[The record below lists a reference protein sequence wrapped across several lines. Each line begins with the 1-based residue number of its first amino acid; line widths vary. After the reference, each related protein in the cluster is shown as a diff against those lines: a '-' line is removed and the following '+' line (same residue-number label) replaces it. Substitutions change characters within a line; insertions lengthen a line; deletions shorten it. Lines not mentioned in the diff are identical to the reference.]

1 MLKSQAQ
8 SSSTLKDMLS
18 SNELPFAVM
27 RYPGESRVRMA
38 MMPEFDGSSLRFA
51 GLEVNTWLD
60 AKYESMP
67 VAKVST
73 QRADYECAVDA
84 VIDLL
89 RIRGGKTVICRQIC
103 GKFSRSN
110 PFEMAEE
117 YFALFPDMFCFLFYH
132 PAVGY
137 WMGASPELLLEIDAD
152 GVGHT
157 RALAGTRRRDAEE
170 QWSVKNKQEHSIVV
184 DDICSRVTTACGDC
198 TAIVRPTDVLK
209 YGNIEHLLTPI
220 DIFAS
225 SKPLDMHRLVG
236 AIHPTAA
243 VCGYPM
249 EQALPEIASAEAA
262 PRYFYGGTFVAP
274 NLAYVVLR
282 CVHFDEH
289 NWCIFTGSGI
299 TPHSMA
305 SEEWD
310 ETEDKAA
317 PLLNILKKY

>member
-1 MLKSQAQ
+1 M
-8 SSSTLKDMLS
+8 KDMSS
-18 SNELPFAVM
+18 SNEISFAVV
-27 RYPGESRVRMA
+27 RYPGEDRMRMA

-51 GLEVNTWLD
+51 GIEINTWLN
-60 AKYESMP
+60 AKYDTMP
-67 VAKVST
+67 VAQVST
-73 QRADYECAVDA
+73 QFADYERATNA
-84 VIDLL
+84 VIDSL
-89 RIRGGKTVICRQIC
+89 RIRGGKTVVCRQIC
-103 GKFSRSN
+103 GKFSRFS

-132 PAVGY
+132 PAAGY
-137 WMGASPELLLEIDAD
+137 WMGASPELLLEIDAN

-170 QWSVKNKQEHSIVV
+170 QWSEKNTQEHSIVI
-184 DDICSRVTTACGDC
+184 DDIRLRVAAACSSYTIDVQ
-198 TAIVRPTDVLK
+198 PTNVLK

-220 DIFAS
+220 EITAADMPI
-225 SKPLDMHRLVG
+225 DMHRLVD

-249 EQALPEIASAEAA
+249 EQALLEIATAEVA

-274 NLAYVVLR
+274 SLAYVVLR
-282 CVHFDEH
+282 CVHFDEQY
-289 NWCIFTGSGI
+289 WCIYTGSGI